1 MIQLLMKLNFLSDLV
16 KKETENFQ
24 TDLNIKIFI
33 LNYGMKNYDP
43 PLSDS

>member
-1 MIQLLMKLNFLSDLV
+1 MMLNFLADFV
-16 KKETENFQ
+16 KEGTENFQ
-24 TDLNIKIFI
+24 TVLSTKVFI